1 MNLIGRVIDNMTD
14 NKKTIEV
21 SQSAVLFAGVVM
33 MAMMGFGG
41 YLYGKVK
48 GLEKAGTAAAAP
60 AAQQQQQPQVT
71 VTRDQLEGL
80 FDGKTLAFGKKDS
93 KLIFVEFSDPS
104 CPYCHVAAGKNASLN
119 KQMGQQFM
127 LKADGG
133 TYVAPVPEMK
143 KLVDE
148 GKASMVWVYA
158 NGHGNGELGTE
169 ALYCANEKGKFWEVH
184 DTLMSAEGYEIL
196 NTSVKNDRTQ
206 AAKMADF
213 LKKAVD
219 SKFMESCLKD
229 AKYKDRLTTDMET
242 ATKFGFSGTPSFFV
256 NTQNFAGAY
265 SYTEMEKL
273 VNDSI

>member
-1 MNLIGRVIDNMTD
+1 MTD
-14 NKKTIEV
+14 KKTIEI

-48 GLEKAGTAAAAP
+48 GLEKSAGTAVAP

-71 VTRDQLEGL
+71 VTKEQLAGL
-80 FDGKTLAFGKKDS
+80 FDGKNITFGKKDS
-93 KLIFVEFSDPS
+93 KLVFVEFSDPS
-104 CPYCHVAAGKNASLN
+104 CPFCHVAAGKNASLN
-119 KQMGQQFM
+119 KQMGQQFI

-143 KLVDE
+143 KLVDD
-148 GKASMVWVYA
+148 GKAAMVWVYA

-169 ALYCANEKGKFWEVH
+169 ALYCANEKGKFWEAH
-184 DTLMSAEGYEIL
+184 DLLMNSEGYEVL
-196 NTSVKNDRTQ
+196 NTTIKNDRTQ

-219 SKFMESCLKD
+219 AKFMETCLKD
-229 AKYKDRLTTDMET
+229 GKYKERLVTDMDT

-265 SYTEMEKL
+265 SYTEMESL
-273 VNDSI
+273 VKESI

>member
-1 MNLIGRVIDNMTD
+1 MTD

-48 GLEKAGTAAAAP
+48 GLEKAGVAQAP
-60 AAQQQQQPQVT
+60 AAQQQQQQPQVT
-71 VTRDQLEGL
+71 VTKEQLQGL
-80 FDGKTLAFGKKDS
+80 FDGKNITFGKKDA
-93 KLIFVEFSDPS
+93 KLTFVEFSDPS
-104 CPYCHVAAGKNASLN
+104 CPFCHVAAGKNATLN
-119 KQMGQQFM
+119 KQMGQQFIM
-127 LKADGG
+127 KADGG

-158 NGHGNGELGTE
+158 NGHGNGEMGTE

-184 DTLMSAEGYEIL
+184 DLLMSAEGYEL
-196 NTSVKNDRTQ
+196 MNTTMKNDRTQ
-206 AAKMADF
+206 SPKMAEF

-219 SKFMESCLKD
+219 QKFMESCLKD
-229 AKYKDRLTTDMET
+229 GKYKDRLVTDMDI

-265 SYTEMEKL
+265 SYTEMESL
-273 VNDSI
+273 VNQSI